1 VTEFGALRVRPETLR
16 GITEFSEHEAD
27 GSEAEERERIVIEI
41 FPILGQAAT
50 APKPTD
56 GAFDDPSFGQNDE
69 GFGSIGTTDD
79 LGDQVRQDARQSV
92 MEHLPGIGAVGKQ
105 LLEERELS
113 EHSGQEH
120 QPAIAILDI
129 GGCNQS
135 VQQQAQR
142 VDKDMA
148 FLAFDQL
155 AGIESG
161 RIDAGPPFSALFT
174 LWLSTMQAV
183 GLASR
188 SACSRH
194 LT

>member
-1 VTEFGALRVRPETLR
+1 MV
-16 GITEFSEHEAD
+16 
-27 GSEAEERERIVIEI
+27 EI

-50 APKPTD
+50 APQPSD
-56 GAFDDPSFGQNDE
+56 GSFDDPAFGQKDE
-69 GFGSIGTTDD
+69 AFGSIGTTDD
-79 LGDQVRQDARQSV
+79 LGDEPRQDARQSV
-92 MEHLPGIGAVGKQ
+92 MEHRPGIGAVGKQ

-120 QPAIAILDI
+120 QPAIAILNI
-129 GGCNQS
+129 GWCNQS

-142 VDKDMA
+142 IDQDMA
-148 FLAFDQL
+148 LLPFDQL
-155 AGIESG
+155 AGIEPRG
-161 RIDAGPPFSALFT
+161 IDRGPPFSALFT

-188 SACSRH
+188 SAISRH